1 MVICHTFSAEN
12 FYCPDERV
20 GGCVGGL
27 LVIQRVF
34 QFFLFSTT
42 VKTAE
47 IREKKVE
54 NCWDEQL
61 KPYYTRVECKSVS
74 VSQQYFFLGDFKN
87 LLSKL
92 SHFNENSFEYTV

>member
-1 MVICHTFSAEN
+1 M
-12 FYCPDERV
+12 

-61 KPYYTRVECKSVS
+61 KPYYIIPVSSVKVFQFHNS
-74 VSQQYFFLGDFKN
+74 TFFLEILKT
-87 LLSKL
+87 
-92 SHFNENSFEYTV
+92 Y